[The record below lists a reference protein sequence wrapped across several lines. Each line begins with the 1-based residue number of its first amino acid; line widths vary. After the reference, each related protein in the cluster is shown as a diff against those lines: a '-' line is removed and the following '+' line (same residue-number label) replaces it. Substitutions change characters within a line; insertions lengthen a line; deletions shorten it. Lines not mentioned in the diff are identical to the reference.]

1 MITSISKFSQ
11 VIGHDKPNACLFLDI
26 DDTSGTF
33 DKTLLHTDWWK
44 ETLKKHFD
52 IHGDYEKANQYT
64 LTQWRH
70 IISTMKMEHTDK
82 DGLQKL
88 IFETKKAG
96 NIVVAVTARDHT
108 IMDITKKHIE
118 QLEIEFDKI
127 SIDDKMIIHNDG
139 IFFVGSGSK
148 GEVIATIC
156 EKMKIKHAVFIDDLM
171 LNLIDVQN
179 WLTKKNIHYNL
190 YLACFN

>member
-1 MITSISKFSQ
+1 
-11 VIGHDKPNACLFLDI
+11 
-26 DDTSGTF
+26 
-33 DKTLLHTDWWK
+33 
-44 ETLKKHFD
+44 
-52 IHGDYEKANQYT
+52 
-64 LTQWRH
+64 
-70 IISTMKMEHTDK
+70 
-82 DGLQKL
+82 
-88 IFETKKAG
+88 
-96 NIVVAVTARDHT
+96 VAVTARDHT
-108 IMDITKKHIE
+108 IMDVTKKHIE